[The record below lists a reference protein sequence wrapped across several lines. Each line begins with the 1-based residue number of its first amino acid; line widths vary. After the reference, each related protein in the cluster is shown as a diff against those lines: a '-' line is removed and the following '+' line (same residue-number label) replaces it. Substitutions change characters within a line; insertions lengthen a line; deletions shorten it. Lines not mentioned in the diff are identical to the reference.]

1 LSRKTK
7 STGTGP
13 LLSDIVQTA
22 DRLFPFELAERW
34 DNCGVQ
40 VGDPGARIQSV
51 AFSLDAGSD
60 AVEYAF
66 ENSCQLLITHHPLIF
81 APLKSITPLNSTG
94 KVLLS
99 AVEKK
104 LSVLSLHTN
113 LDAAPNGLNDYLS
126 ALIGLTE
133 ITVPENAP
141 SSRMGILPQAEPI
154 DELASHLAKKLD
166 LDHISLVT
174 RDNRI
179 VRKAFVVSGSGM
191 SYLPVAVTTD
201 ADVMITGDV
210 RYHSA
215 LEALEM
221 NLPVID
227 AGHYGLEKICVPL
240 MLNAFKQ
247 AFIERHWNVKCNPF
261 YQSNP
266 FRILKP

>member
-1 LSRKTK
+1 LYRETK
-7 STGTGP
+7 SSGTGP
-13 LLSDIVQTA
+13 LLSDIVQIA
-22 DRLFPFELAERW
+22 DRLFPLDLAERW

-40 VGDPGARIQSV
+40 IGDPRAPIQAV

-60 AVEYAF
+60 AVDYAS

-81 APLKSITPLNSTG
+81 DPLKSITPSNSTG
-94 KVLLS
+94 KVLLC
-99 AVEKK
+99 AAQKNIG
-104 LSVLSLHTN
+104 VLSLHTN
-113 LDAAPNGLNDYLS
+113 LDAAPNGLNDYLG
-126 ALIGLTE
+126 ALIGLTGM
-133 ITVPENAP
+133 TVPENAP
-141 SSRMGILPQAEPI
+141 SARMGTFPKAETI
-154 DELASHLAKKLD
+154 DELASGLLRKLD
-166 LDHISLVT
+166 LEHVSIVT

-191 SYLPVAVTTD
+191 SYLPVAVQ
-201 ADVMITGDV
+201 AGAEVMITGDV

-221 NLPVID
+221 DLPVID
-227 AGHYGLEKICVPL
+227 AGHFGLEKVCVSL